1 MSSFVTS
8 LYPSVDLIDP
18 VVFKE
23 VNADKNVY
31 FSKPFLKAFE
41 LSNPQ
46 IEFKYISI
54 SDDKKN
60 TVALAL
66 LQVINLSV
74 EGTLKNI
81 KAASLVRKFLSLF
94 FCNEHIKIMFCG
106 NVFLSGEHGIR
117 SSDRVSKDEIMTQ
130 IGTALD
136 AVAANTKPL
145 HAIFVKDFK
154 QESLQSTR
162 QFLNF
167 GYSEIKVEPNMIVQ
181 LDPEWKT
188 FEDYKNILKS
198 KYRVKANK
206 ADSTSSALETRLF
219 TEHDFET
226 YKEELQALYQNTI
239 ANASFN
245 AQVLNLNTYIHLRA
259 TFKDDFIVK
268 AYFLEDKLVGFLT
281 ALVNKNTLDAHFIGL
296 DYQLN
301 KSHAIY
307 PRILNDYVRLGIEK
321 QVSSIDLGR
330 TASEIKTTIGAKP
343 IELSCYIKHK
353 NPFFNSLIKP
363 FFRHIKIKEFKQH
376 LPFKN

>member
-1 MSSFVTS
+1 MSSFITT

-18 VVFKE
+18 VVFEE

-31 FSKPFLKAFE
+31 FSKSFLKAFE

-54 SDDKKN
+54 SDAEKN

-66 LQVINLSV
+66 VQVINLSV

-81 KAASLVRKFLSLF
+81 KVASLFRKFLGLF

-106 NVFLSGEHGIR
+106 NVFLSGEHGIST
-117 SSDRVSKDEIMTQ
+117 SSQIYKDEIMTQ

-145 HAIFVKDFK
+145 HAVFIKDFK
-154 QESLQSTR
+154 AKSLKATR

-167 GYSEIKVEPNMIVQ
+167 GYSEIKVEPNMIIQ
-181 LDPEWKT
+181 LQPQWKS
-188 FEDYKNILKS
+188 FENYKNILKS

-206 ADSTSSALETRLF
+206 ADSKSSALETRLF

-226 YKEELQALYQNTI
+226 YKDELQALYQNTI

-259 TFKDDFIVK
+259 TLKDDFIVK
-268 AYFLEDKLVGFLT
+268 AYFLDHKLVGFLT
-281 ALVNKNTLDAHFIGL
+281 ALVNKNALDAHFIGL
-296 DYQLN
+296 DYDLN

-321 QVSSIDLGR
+321 QVSSINLGR
-330 TASEIKTTIGAKP
+330 TASEIKTTIGANP
-343 IELSCYIKHK
+343 LELSCYIKHK
-353 NPFFNSLIKP
+353 NPFLNSLIKP
-363 FFRHIKIKEFKQH
+363 FFRRIKIKDFKQH
-376 LPFKN
+376 SPFK

>member
-1 MSSFVTS
+1 MNSFVTS

-23 VNADKNVY
+23 LNTDKNVY
-31 FSKPFLKAFE
+31 FSKSFLKAFE
-41 LSNPQ
+41 RSNPQ

-54 SDDKKN
+54 ADAEKK
-60 TVALAL
+60 TIALAVV
-66 LQVINLSV
+66 QVISLSV

-81 KAASLVRKFLSLF
+81 KVASLIRKLLGLF
-94 FCNEHIKIMFCG
+94 FCNEHIKILFCG

-117 SSDRVSKDEIMTQ
+117 CSDGVSKDEIMSQ

-145 HAIFVKDFK
+145 HAIFIKDFK
-154 QESLQSTR
+154 EESLKNTR
-162 QFLNF
+162 QFLKF
-167 GYSEIKVEPNMIVQ
+167 GYSEINVEPNMIVQ
-181 LDPEWKT
+181 LDPKWKT

-206 ADSTSSALETRLF
+206 ADSSSSSLKSRLF

-239 ANASFN
+239 DNASFN

-259 TFKDDFIVK
+259 SFKDDFIVK

-296 DYQLN
+296 DYRLN

-330 TASEIKTTIGAKP
+330 TASEIKTTIGAIP
-343 IELSCYIKHK
+343 LELSCYIKHK
-353 NPFFNSLIKP
+353 NPFLNSLIKP
-363 FFRHIKIKEFKQH
+363 FFRRIKIKGFKQH
-376 LPFKN
+376 SPFK

>member
-1 MSSFVTS
+1 MSSFTTN
-8 LYPSVDLIDP
+8 LYHSVDGIDSS
-18 VVFKE
+18 VFE
-23 VNADKNVY
+23 GVNTDKNVY

-41 LSNPQ
+41 RSNPQ
-46 IEFKYISI
+46 IEFQYITV
-54 SDDKKN
+54 SDAQKH

-66 LQVINLSV
+66 VQTINLSV

-81 KAASLVRKFLSLF
+81 KVAPFIRKFLSLF
-94 FCNEHIKIMFCG
+94 FFYEHIKILFCG

-117 SSDRVSKDEIMTQ
+117 TSNEISKNAVMTQ

-136 AVAANTKPL
+136 TVAENTNPL
-145 HAIFVKDFK
+145 HAIFIKDFMT
-154 QESLQSTR
+154 ESLKNTR

-167 GYSEIKVEPNMIVQ
+167 GYSEIKVEPNMIIQ
-181 LDPEWKT
+181 LLPEWKT

-206 ADSTSSALETRLF
+206 ADSKSSALKTRLF

-226 YKEELQALYQNTI
+226 YKDELQALYQNTI

-245 AQVLNLNTYIHLRA
+245 AQVLNLNTYVHLRA
-259 TFKDDFIVK
+259 TLKDDFIVK

-281 ALVNKNTLDAHFIGL
+281 ALVNKNALDAHFIGL
-296 DYQLN
+296 DYELN

-321 QVSSIDLGR
+321 QVSSINLGR
-330 TASEIKTTIGAKP
+330 TASEIKTTIGATP
-343 IELSCYIKHK
+343 LELSCYIKHK
-353 NPFFNSLIKP
+353 NPLVNSLVKP
-363 FFRHIKIKEFKQH
+363 FFKRIKIKEFKH
-376 LPFKN
+376 HSPFK

>member
-1 MSSFVTS
+1 MNSYITT
-8 LYPSVDLIDP
+8 LYPSIELIDSAI
-18 VVFKE
+18 FEE
-23 VNADKNVY
+23 VNPDKSVY

-46 IEFKYISI
+46 IEFKYITI
-54 SDDKKN
+54 SNAKKN

-66 LQVINLSV
+66 VQVINLSV

-81 KAASLVRKFLSLF
+81 KVASFVRKFLSLF
-94 FCNEHIKIMFCG
+94 FCNEYIKIMFCG
-106 NVFLSGEHGIR
+106 NIFLSGEHGI
-117 SSDRVSKDEIMTQ
+117 SSSNSISKNEIMIQ
-130 IGTALD
+130 LGTALD

-145 HAIFVKDFK
+145 HAIFIKDFK
-154 QESLQSTR
+154 GESLKNTR

-167 GYSEIKVEPNMIVQ
+167 GYSEIKVEPNMIIQ
-181 LDPEWKT
+181 LQPEWKS

-206 ADSTSSALETRLF
+206 ADSTSSTLNTRLF

-226 YKEELQALYQNTI
+226 YKDELQALYQNTI

-259 TFKDDFIVK
+259 TFKDNFIVK

-296 DYQLN
+296 DYELN
-301 KSHAIY
+301 KPHAIY

-321 QVSSIDLGR
+321 QVSSINLGR
-330 TASEIKTTIGAKP
+330 TASEIKTTIGANP
-343 IELSCYIKHK
+343 LELSCYIKHK
-353 NPFFNSLIKP
+353 NPFLNSLIKP
-363 FFRHIKIKEFKQH
+363 FFKRIKVKEFRQH
-376 LPFKN
+376 SPFK

>member
-1 MSSFVTS
+1 MSSFVTT
-8 LYPSVDLIDP
+8 LYPSVDLVDP
-18 VVFKE
+18 VVFE
-23 VNADKNVY
+23 EINNEGNIY
-31 FSKPFLKAFE
+31 FSQSFLKAFE
-41 LSNPQ
+41 VSNPQ

-54 SDDKKN
+54 SDSKKRIA
-60 TVALAL
+60 ALVL
-66 LQVINLSV
+66 LQVISLNV
-74 EGTLKNI
+74 EGMLKNI
-81 KAASLVRKFLSLF
+81 KVGPLLRKGLGLL

-106 NVFLSGEHGIR
+106 NIFLSGEHGIN
-117 SSDRVSKDEIMTQ
+117 SSGGISKNEIMTQ

-145 HAIFVKDFK
+145 HAIFIKDFK
-154 QESLQSTR
+154 GESLNNTR

-167 GYSEIKVEPNMIVQ
+167 GYSEIKVEPNMIIQ
-181 LDPEWKT
+181 LQPEWKT
-188 FEDYKNILKS
+188 FEDYKSILKS

-206 ADSTSSALETRLF
+206 ADSTSSALDTRLF

-226 YKEELQALYQNTI
+226 YKDELQALYQNTI

-259 TFKDDFIVK
+259 TFKDNFIVK

-296 DYQLN
+296 DYELN

-321 QVSSIDLGR
+321 QVSSINLGR
-330 TASEIKTTIGAKP
+330 TASEIKTTIGANP
-343 IELSCYIKHK
+343 LELSCYIKHK
-353 NPFFNSLIKP
+353 NPFLNSLVKP
-363 FFRHIKIKEFKQH
+363 FFKRIKVKEFRQH
-376 LPFKN
+376 SPFK

>member
-23 VNADKNVY
+23 VNTDNNVY
-31 FSKPFLKAFE
+31 FSKSFLKAFE

-54 SDDKKN
+54 SDAEKN

-66 LQVINLSV
+66 VQVISLSV

-81 KAASLVRKFLSLF
+81 KVASLVRKLLGLF
-94 FCNEHIKIMFCG
+94 FWNEHIKILFCG

-117 SSDRVSKDEIMTQ
+117 SADRVSKGEIMTQ

-145 HAIFVKDFK
+145 HAIFIKDFK
-154 QESLQSTR
+154 KESLKNTR
-162 QFLNF
+162 KFLNF
-167 GYSEIKVEPNMIVQ
+167 GYSEINVEPNMIVQ
-181 LDPEWKT
+181 LDPKWKT

-206 ADSTSSALETRLF
+206 ADSSSSNLDTRLF

-239 ANASFN
+239 TNASFN
-245 AQVLNLNTYIHLRA
+245 AQILNLNTYIHLRA
-259 TFKDDFIVK
+259 TLKDDFIVK

-281 ALVNKNTLDAHFIGL
+281 ALVNKNTLDAHFIGI

-321 QVSSIDLGR
+321 QVSSINLGR
-330 TASEIKTTIGAKP
+330 TASEIKTTIGASP
-343 IELSCYIKHK
+343 LQLSCYIKHK
-353 NPFFNSLIKP
+353 NPFLNSLVKP
-363 FFRHIKIKEFKQH
+363 FFRRIKIKEFKQH
-376 LPFKN
+376 SPFK

>member
-1 MSSFVTS
+1 MSSFITT

-18 VVFKE
+18 EVFEE
-23 VNADKNVY
+23 VNLNKNVY
-31 FSKPFLKAFE
+31 FSKSFLKAFE
-41 LSNPQ
+41 LANPQ
-46 IEFKYISI
+46 IEFKYITI
-54 SDDKKN
+54 SDAEKN
-60 TVALAL
+60 AVALAL
-66 LQVINLSV
+66 VQVINLSV

-81 KAASLVRKFLSLF
+81 KVASLVRKFLSLF

-106 NVFLSGEHGIR
+106 NVFLSGEHGICI
-117 SSDRVSKDEIMTQ
+117 SSHISKEEVITQ

-145 HAIFVKDFK
+145 HAIFIKDFK
-154 QESLQSTR
+154 TESIKSMH

-167 GYSEIKVEPNMIVQ
+167 GYSEIKVEPNMIIQ
-181 LDPEWKT
+181 LQPEWNT

-226 YKEELQALYQNTI
+226 YKDELQALYQNTI

-259 TFKDDFIVK
+259 SFKEDFIVK
-268 AYFLEDKLVGFLT
+268 AYFLKNKLVGFLT
-281 ALVNKNTLDAHFIGL
+281 ALVNKNALDAHFIGL
-296 DYQLN
+296 DYELN

-321 QVSSIDLGR
+321 QVSSINLGR
-330 TASEIKTTIGAKP
+330 TASEIKTTIGADP
-343 IELSCYIKHK
+343 LELSCYIKHK
-353 NPFFNSLIKP
+353 NPFINSLVKP
-363 FFRHIKIKEFKQH
+363 FFRRIKIKEFKQH
-376 LPFKN
+376 SPFK

>member
-46 IEFKYISI
+46 IEFKYVSI

-66 LQVINLSV
+66 VQVINLSV

-81 KAASLVRKFLSLF
+81 KVASLVRKFLSLV

-281 ALVNKNTLDAHFIGL
+281 ALVNKNALDAHFIGL

-321 QVSSIDLGR
+321 KVSSINLGR
-330 TASEIKTTIGAKP
+330 TASEIKTTIGANP
-343 IELSCYIKHK
+343 LELSCYIKHK
-353 NPFFNSLIKP
+353 NPFLNSLTKP
-363 FFRHIKIKEFKQH
+363 FFRRIKIKEFKQH
-376 LPFKN
+376 SPFK

>member
-1 MSSFVTS
+1 MSFFVTS

-18 VVFKE
+18 VIFKE
-23 VNADKNVY
+23 VNVDKNVY

-41 LSNPQ
+41 RSNPQ

-54 SDDKKN
+54 SNAEKK

-66 LQVINLSV
+66 VQVINLSV
-74 EGTLKNI
+74 EGTLKNV
-81 KAASLVRKFLSLF
+81 KVAPFVRKLLSLF
-94 FCNEHIKIMFCG
+94 FCNEHIKILFCG
-106 NVFLSGEHGIR
+106 NVFLSGEHGIN
-117 SSDRVSKDEIMTQ
+117 SSDQVSTDEIMIQ

-145 HAIFVKDFK
+145 HAIFIKDFK
-154 QESLQSTR
+154 QESLKNTR

-167 GYSEIKVEPNMIVQ
+167 GYIEIKVEPNMIIE
-181 LDPEWKT
+181 LNPKWNT
-188 FEDYKNILKS
+188 FEDYKNLLKS

-206 ADSTSSALETRLF
+206 ADSSSSDLETRLF

-239 ANASFN
+239 DNASFN

-268 AYFLEDKLVGFLT
+268 AYFLENKLVGFLT

-301 KSHAIY
+301 KPHAIY
-307 PRILNDYVRLGIEK
+307 PRILNDYIRLGIEK
-321 QVSSIDLGR
+321 KVSSINLGR

-343 IELSCYIKHK
+343 IDLSCYIKHK
-353 NPFFNSLIKP
+353 NPFLNSLIKP
-363 FFRHIKIKEFKQH
+363 FLRRIKIKEFKQH
-376 LPFKN
+376 SPFK

>member
-8 LYPSVDLIDP
+8 LYTSVDLIDP

-23 VNADKNVY
+23 LDTDKNVY

-54 SDDKKN
+54 SDAQKN
-60 TVALAL
+60 TAALAL
-66 LQVINLSV
+66 VQVINLSV

-81 KAASLVRKFLSLF
+81 KVASLVQKFLSLF

-117 SSDRVSKDEIMTQ
+117 SSDRVSKSEIMNQ
-130 IGTALD
+130 IATALD
-136 AVAANTKPL
+136 ALAANTKPL
-145 HAIFVKDFK
+145 HAVFIKDFK
-154 QESLQSTR
+154 ETSLKNTR
-162 QFLNF
+162 ELLNF
-167 GYSEIKVEPNMIVQ
+167 GYSEIKVEPNMIVP
-181 LDPEWKT
+181 LDPQWKT

-206 ADSTSSALETRLF
+206 ADSTSSDLETRLF

-226 YKEELQALYQNTI
+226 YKDELQALYQNTI
-239 ANASFN
+239 TNASFN

-259 TFKDDFIVK
+259 SFKDDFIVK
-268 AYFLEDKLVGFLT
+268 AYFLENKLVGFLT
-281 ALVNKNTLDAHFIGL
+281 ALVNKNALDAHFIGL
-296 DYQLN
+296 DYELN

-307 PRILNDYVRLGIEK
+307 PRILNDYIRIGIQK
-321 QVSSIDLGR
+321 QVTSINLGR
-330 TASEIKTTIGAKP
+330 TASEIKTTIGANP
-343 IELSCYIKHK
+343 LELSCYIKHK
-353 NPFFNSLIKP
+353 NPFLNSLIKP
-363 FFRHIKIKEFKQH
+363 FFRRIKIKEFKQH
-376 LPFKN
+376 SPFK

>member
-1 MSSFVTS
+1 MSSFTTN
-8 LYPSVDLIDP
+8 LYHSIDGIDSSV
-18 VVFKE
+18 FE
-23 VNADKNVY
+23 GVNTDKNVY

-41 LSNPQ
+41 RSNPQ
-46 IEFKYISI
+46 IEFQYITV
-54 SDDKKN
+54 SDAQKH

-66 LQVINLSV
+66 VQTINLSV

-81 KAASLVRKFLSLF
+81 KVAPFIRKFLSLF
-94 FCNEHIKIMFCG
+94 FFNEHIKILFCG

-117 SSDRVSKDEIMTQ
+117 TSNEISKNAVMTQ

-136 AVAANTKPL
+136 TVAENTNPL
-145 HAIFVKDFK
+145 HAIFIKDFMT
-154 QESLQSTR
+154 ESLKNTR

-167 GYSEIKVEPNMIVQ
+167 GYSEIKVEPNMIIQ
-181 LDPEWKT
+181 LLPEWKT

-206 ADSTSSALETRLF
+206 ADSKSSALKTRLF

-226 YKEELQALYQNTI
+226 YKDELQALYQNTI

-245 AQVLNLNTYIHLRA
+245 AQVLNLNTYVHLRA
-259 TFKDDFIVK
+259 TLKDDFIVK

-281 ALVNKNTLDAHFIGL
+281 ALVNKNALDAHFIGL
-296 DYQLN
+296 DYELN

-321 QVSSIDLGR
+321 QVSSINLGR
-330 TASEIKTTIGAKP
+330 TASEIKTTIGATP
-343 IELSCYIKHK
+343 LELSCYIKHK
-353 NPFFNSLIKP
+353 NPLVNSLVKP
-363 FFRHIKIKEFKQH
+363 FFKRIKIKEFKH
-376 LPFKN
+376 HSPFK